1 MLAEHRGGTGTRVE
15 HRAARDAELER
26 SVTLTSA
33 AEALAETVRDA
44 VERTLRA
51 AARADISGVDEED
64 ADGGCRFVVD
74 PDALESVWRAFESQ
88 ETASTTRLTADGS
101 PSASAET
108 AETSVS
114 PTFPPEFIA
123 RCLQRLNDELAM
135 ELFLPLADAAAED
148 GALVTATVD
157 HRNTR
162 EAVFAWRA
170 EKRTDTDAQSSDSE
184 TATALALALDGA
196 LAFVGEHAR
205 LAGRPRFAKDALGST
220 WEAVAAATQSRWFDD
235 DTNTYRDD
243 ATSRSSSP
251 SRETVSEKAYLRA
264 RLSDDAVAKL
274 CAAEA
279 TAASLG
285 ASPAAPAA
293 GPVELAAFERER
305 RAAEAVSA
313 AALAEAAR
321 VIAEGERTRATARV
335 GGSGSGSDDGASRF
349 PDDGDADKKKMSA
362 EAEEEAAFAAYAA
375 PTSRFGPTSGLS
387 NVSFPRLP
395 FPACAVSVSAARLGG
410 LVAATLARARALR
423 LFDSRSVSDAASRA
437 TLHEAEATER
447 AACDILEYWRA
458 TVPSLRGPAHIDAV
472 AAVAAGGPAAA
483 ATFRNDAHFL
493 GARFAAAAFAFGFG
507 DGIPP
512 DSDVSS
518 EKSVSVQKRFPKH
531 RSHPN
536 LLWVLP
542 PLCRFGDEVLDALVG
557 EASRT
562 VALETAA
569 FGRRFAAGLETRSD
583 AEEATRALRRAR
595 RCLGST
601 IGAFVQLLPKPVA
614 STHASSLLRRY
625 ANEVVENAFA
635 VSDVSRDACERARDA
650 LREAFSS
657 SGVLPLAILS
667 EDSEVKTTLDER
679 RERTEALFVEILKR
693 APSATRAAWS
703 KGEATG
709 SLFETSLGDIGEGV
723 VDGRWARLG
732 FEPGEIRAL
741 VRAVFEDSQRRH
753 AVLEMLA
760 EGMGRRERAA

>member
-1 MLAEHRGGTGTRVE
+1 M
-15 HRAARDAELER
+15 
-26 SVTLTSA
+26 
-33 AEALAETVRDA
+33 
-44 VERTLRA
+44 
-51 AARADISGVDEED
+51 
-64 ADGGCRFVVD
+64 
-74 PDALESVWRAFESQ
+74 
-88 ETASTTRLTADGS
+88 
-101 PSASAET
+101 
-108 AETSVS
+108 
-114 PTFPPEFIA
+114 
-123 RCLQRLNDELAM
+123 
-135 ELFLPLADAAAED
+135 
-148 GALVTATVD
+148 
-157 HRNTR
+157 
-162 EAVFAWRA
+162 
-170 EKRTDTDAQSSDSE
+170 
-184 TATALALALDGA
+184 
-196 LAFVGEHAR
+196 
-205 LAGRPRFAKDALGST
+205 
-220 WEAVAAATQSRWFDD
+220 
-235 DTNTYRDD
+235 
-243 ATSRSSSP
+243 
-251 SRETVSEKAYLRA
+251 
-264 RLSDDAVAKL
+264 
-274 CAAEA
+274 
-279 TAASLG
+279 
-285 ASPAAPAA
+285 
-293 GPVELAAFERER
+293 
-305 RAAEAVSA
+305 
-313 AALAEAAR
+313 
-321 VIAEGERTRATARV
+321 
-335 GGSGSGSDDGASRF
+335 
-349 PDDGDADKKKMSA
+349 
-362 EAEEEAAFAAYAA
+362 
-375 PTSRFGPTSGLS
+375 
-387 NVSFPRLP
+387 
-395 FPACAVSVSAARLGG
+395 SVSAARLGG

-625 ANEVVENAFA
+625 ANEVVECAFA